1 MSISSK
7 RHLLGTAFAVLLALP
22 AFADTTSQIS
32 PGTTA
37 SITPAKV
44 TPTSATTPQ
53 SQKLDAA
60 LTPETRKTLQ
70 AAMDSAGK

>member
-37 SITPAKV
+37 VSNGSQSKV
-44 TPTSATTPQ
+44 F
-53 SQKLDAA
+53 
-60 LTPETRKTLQ
+60 LTP
-70 AAMDSAGK
+70 SS